1 MNSSGTEHHDSAN
14 RGVGNGPPAVAPRFA
29 TMMFLVLFAMSLL
42 DYTDRWILSA
52 VLPQVRAE
60 LKLSNEQAGWLSAWF
75 LISYTLISPFM
86 GYAGDRV
93 RRTWLLA
100 LGVGIWS
107 LATVA
112 SGLSQTYGQLSVSRA
127 FLGIGEATYGVI
139 APTILMDLY
148 SRDTRARV
156 MSWFYL
162 SMPLG
167 GAIGMTLG
175 GYLAVHYHW
184 NLAFFLVA
192 APGFIAA
199 IIALFLPEPVRG
211 ASEGVDT
218 EKLDVHARVGA
229 SREDY
234 IDLMVNSSYTY
245 SVLGMAFYTF
255 AIGGLAY
262 WLPTFLVATKSMD
275 QERATTLLGLT
286 TLFAAVSGMS
296 IGGVVADRLSKT
308 NPKALFIVPGV
319 ALLASVPFIIM
330 ALYSKTEPMII
341 GGVFLAEAL
350 MFVNT
355 GPCNAV
361 IANVVMPNMRASAY
375 AAALFA
381 VHFLGDI
388 WSPTLIGWI
397 SDNFGTPDTMNTI
410 FGRAFAAI
418 GALPTARPE
427 GGPPENLTAGLLVVV
442 PAVILSG
449 VVLLAGAR
457 HLPGEMTLM
466 LAKLKAV
473 PRSKSQSPNPTPS
486 KPKSKPA

>member
-1 MNSSGTEHHDSAN
+1 
-14 RGVGNGPPAVAPRFA
+14 
-29 TMMFLVLFAMSLL
+29 
-42 DYTDRWILSA
+42 
-52 VLPQVRAE
+52 
-60 LKLSNEQAGWLSAWF
+60 
-75 LISYTLISPFM
+75 
-86 GYAGDRV
+86 
-93 RRTWLLA
+93 
-100 LGVGIWS
+100 
-107 LATVA
+107 
-112 SGLSQTYGQLSVSRA
+112 
-127 FLGIGEATYGVI
+127 
-139 APTILMDLY
+139 
-148 SRDTRARV
+148 
-156 MSWFYL
+156 
-162 SMPLG
+162 
-167 GAIGMTLG
+167 
-175 GYLAVHYHW
+175 
-184 NLAFFLVA
+184 
-192 APGFIAA
+192 
-199 IIALFLPEPVRG
+199 
-211 ASEGVDT
+211 
-218 EKLDVHARVGA
+218 
-229 SREDY
+229 
-234 IDLMVNSSYTY
+234 
-245 SVLGMAFYTF
+245 
-255 AIGGLAY
+255 
-262 WLPTFLVATKSMD
+262 
-275 QERATTLLGLT
+275 
-286 TLFAAVSGMS
+286 
-296 IGGVVADRLSKT
+296 
-308 NPKALFIVPGV
+308 
-319 ALLASVPFIIM
+319 
-330 ALYSKTEPMII
+330 MIF